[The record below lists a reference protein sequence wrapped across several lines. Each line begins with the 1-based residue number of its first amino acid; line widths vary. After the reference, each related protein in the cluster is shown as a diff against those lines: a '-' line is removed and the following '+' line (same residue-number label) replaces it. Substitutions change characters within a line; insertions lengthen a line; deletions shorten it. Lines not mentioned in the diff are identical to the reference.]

1 MKSAGELILYKD
13 FNGTDEEI
21 FYPMASIIER
31 SRRGGMD
38 AKEERQKFYECFHR
52 LLEVSAS
59 HGFQGNLWHN
69 YLTYLLISNENA
81 YSRACEIRGNIE
93 EASMRSLCMI
103 LRFSV
108 ISLNLIWK
116 N

>member
-52 LLEVSAS
+52 LLE
-59 HGFQGNLWHN
+59 
-69 YLTYLLISNENA
+69 I
-81 YSRACEIRGNIE
+81 
-93 EASMRSLCMI
+93 
-103 LRFSV
+103 
-108 ISLNLIWK
+108 
-116 N
+116 

>member
-13 FNGTDEEI
+13 FSGTDEEI

-38 AKEERQKFYECFHR
+38 AKEERQKFYECFHQ
-52 LLEVSAS
+52 LMEVSAS

-81 YSRACEIRGNIE
+81 YSRVRYAEILKA
-93 EASMRSLCMI
+93 ASMRLPCMI

-108 ISLNLIWK
+108 ISLSLI
-116 N
+116 

>member
-38 AKEERQKFYECFHR
+38 AKEEC
-52 LLEVSAS
+52 
-59 HGFQGNLWHN
+59 
-69 YLTYLLISNENA
+69 
-81 YSRACEIRGNIE
+81 
-93 EASMRSLCMI
+93 RSST
-103 LRFSV
+103 SV
-108 ISLNLIWK
+108 FIDC
-116 N
+116 

>member
-38 AKEERQKFYECFHR
+38 AKEETA
-52 LLEVSAS
+52 EV
-59 HGFQGNLWHN
+59 
-69 YLTYLLISNENA
+69 
-81 YSRACEIRGNIE
+81 
-93 EASMRSLCMI
+93 
-103 LRFSV
+103 LRVFS
-108 ISLNLIWK
+108 SSC
-116 N
+116 